1 MTEEIGMDHND
12 NQSGPDRRTPTVWVV
27 QDEPVSART
36 WSPGAED
43 QRPELYCIS
52 ILRDAAMKRLN
63 DALAQVDA
71 AERGIDELNPKELRD
86 AIQGYASSLR
96 ELIEALSRFDR
107 PRSSTGLKKTIL
119 VLGRQP
125 SH

>member
-1 MTEEIGMDHND
+1 MDHND
-12 NQSGPDRRTPTVWVV
+12 SHSGPDRRTPTVWVV

-43 QRPELYCIS
+43 QRPELYGIS

-107 PRSSTGLKKTIL
+107 PRSSTGLKKPIL
-119 VLGRQP
+119 VLVRQP
-125 SH
+125 LH